1 MSQDIVTDER
11 RRPGPKFARR
21 FAVTVTSSLV
31 VVACLRAVTSSLVV
45 VACLRVALGYAT
57 ALRSSPSSL

>member
-21 FAVTVTSSLV
+21 FAV
-31 VVACLRAVTSSLVV
+31 AVTSSLVV
-45 VACLRVALGYAT
+45 VACVRVALGYRPARRDT
-57 ALRSSPSSL
+57 PTRLGRQ

>member
-21 FAVTVTSSLV
+21 FAV
-31 VVACLRAVTSSLVV
+31 AVTSSLVV
-45 VACLRVALGYAT
+45 VAWVRVALGDAT
-57 ALRSSPSSL
+57 ARRAAPPSVCRP

>member
-31 VVACLRAVTSSLVV
+31 VVACVRGAV
-45 VACLRVALGYAT
+45 GYAT